1 MAGQRLS
8 MHKTREILRQ
18 KWKLGRSHRE
28 VSRSVGRS
36 VGMVSATLG
45 RARAAGLASFESCA
59 ALSDTEL
66 EARL

>member
-18 KWKLGRSHRE
+18 KWLLGRSHRE
-28 VSRSVGRS
+28 VGRSLGLSVGL
-36 VGMVSATLG
+36 VSATLG
-45 RARAAGLASFESCA
+45 RAQASGLATWEAVA
-59 ALSDTEL
+59 ALSDREL